1 MAGKQLIV
9 KVAGVGLLAGLIGGG
24 VSYGVGNAI
33 ITHQQNAATKVPSGS
48 NKSGGTKINKNEDTK
63 SNQSTEAYN
72 AVKRA
77 VVSVINKQASSS
89 DDNDILSIFGADS
102 DSSSSN
108 SSSLQTAS
116 EGSGVI
122 YKKSGNA
129 AYIVTNNHVVSG
141 ASALQVIMSNGK
153 KVQAELVGTD
163 STTDLAVLKIS
174 AANVTAVA
182 KFGNSNSIKAGQ
194 DVLAIGSPMGS
205 EYANTVTKGIISAPK
220 RTISA
225 SSSNSG
231 TNTTVIQTDAAI
243 NAGNSGGPLVNMAG
257 QVIGINS
264 MKLASDSQG
273 TSVEGMGFSIPSN
286 EVVRVINQLVA
297 NGKITRPSLGIEMID
312 LSNVDGQ
319 DQQDILKLP
328 KSITKGVVV
337 MKAQSGSAADQAGI
351 QKYDVITKINNK
363 KVNDGGDL
371 KTQLYKYKVGDT
383 IKLTL
388 YRQGKQ
394 QTVSV
399 KLTQSASADS
409 SSSSNNQ

>member
-33 ITHQQNAATKVPSGS
+33 VTHQQNAATKVPSGS

-72 AVKRA
+72 AVKGA

-163 STTDLAVLKIS
+163 STTDLAVK
-174 AANVTAVA
+174 
-182 KFGNSNSIKAGQ
+182 
-194 DVLAIGSPMGS
+194 
-205 EYANTVTKGIISAPK
+205 
-220 RTISA
+220 
-225 SSSNSG
+225 
-231 TNTTVIQTDAAI
+231 
-243 NAGNSGGPLVNMAG
+243 
-257 QVIGINS
+257 
-264 MKLASDSQG
+264 
-273 TSVEGMGFSIPSN
+273 
-286 EVVRVINQLVA
+286 
-297 NGKITRPSLGIEMID
+297 
-312 LSNVDGQ
+312 
-319 DQQDILKLP
+319 DQC
-328 KSITKGVVV
+328 
-337 MKAQSGSAADQAGI
+337 
-351 QKYDVITKINNK
+351 
-363 KVNDGGDL
+363 
-371 KTQLYKYKVGDT
+371 
-383 IKLTL
+383 
-388 YRQGKQ
+388 R
-394 QTVSV
+394 
-399 KLTQSASADS
+399 
-409 SSSSNNQ
+409 

>member
-1 MAGKQLIV
+1 
-9 KVAGVGLLAGLIGGG
+9 
-24 VSYGVGNAI
+24 
-33 ITHQQNAATKVPSGS
+33 
-48 NKSGGTKINKNEDTK
+48 
-63 SNQSTEAYN
+63 
-72 AVKRA
+72 
-77 VVSVINKQASSS
+77 
-89 DDNDILSIFGADS
+89 
-102 DSSSSN
+102 
-108 SSSLQTAS
+108 
-116 EGSGVI
+116 
-122 YKKSGNA
+122 
-129 AYIVTNNHVVSG
+129 
-141 ASALQVIMSNGK
+141 
-153 KVQAELVGTD
+153 
-163 STTDLAVLKIS
+163 
-174 AANVTAVA
+174 
-182 KFGNSNSIKAGQ
+182 
-194 DVLAIGSPMGS
+194 
-205 EYANTVTKGIISAPK
+205 
-220 RTISA
+220 
-225 SSSNSG
+225 
-231 TNTTVIQTDAAI
+231 
-243 NAGNSGGPLVNMAG
+243 
-257 QVIGINS
+257 

-328 KSITKGVVV
+328 KSITKGALVL
-337 MKAQSGSAADQAGI
+337 KAQSGSAADQAGS

>member
-1 MAGKQLIV
+1 MAGNHLTL
-9 KVAGVGLLAGLIGGG
+9 KVATVGLLAGLVGGG
-24 VSYGVGNAI
+24 VSYGVGNAVS
-33 ITHQQNAATKVPSGS
+33 THQEEAATKVPSGS
-48 NKSGGTKINKNEDTK
+48 NKTGGTKVTKNKSTS
-63 SNQSTEAYN
+63 SNQSTKAYN
-72 AVKRA
+72 AVRGA
-77 VVSVINKQASSS
+77 VVSVINKQ
-89 DDNDILSIFGADS
+89 NTT
-102 DSSSSN
+102 SSSSN
-108 SSSLQTAS
+108 DIFGLFGNSSSSDSSSSSLQTAS

-122 YKKSGNA
+122 YKKDGDS

-141 ASALQVIMSNGK
+141 ASELQVIMSNGK
-153 KVQAELVGTD
+153 KLAAELVGTD

-174 AANVTAVA
+174 SANVTTVA
-182 KFGNSNSIKAGQ
+182 EFGNSNSIQAGE

-220 RTISA
+220 RTLSA
-225 SSSNSG
+225 SSSKSD

-243 NAGNSGGPLVNMAG
+243 NAGNSGGPLVNMSG

-297 NGKITRPSLGIEMID
+297 NGKITRPALGISMVD

-328 KSITKGVVV
+328 KKITKGVVV
-337 MKAQSGSAADQAGI
+337 MKVESNSAADQAGI
-351 QKYDVITKINNK
+351 QKYDVITKINGK
-363 KVNDGGDL
+363 SVNDGGDL

-383 IKLTL
+383 VKVTL
-388 YRQGKQ
+388 YRQGNQ
-394 QTVSV
+394 QTISV
-399 KLTQSASADS
+399 KLTKAADTS
-409 SSSSNNQ
+409 SSSSTNN

>member
-33 ITHQQNAATKVPSGS
+33 VTHQQNAATKVPSGS

-72 AVKRA
+72 AVKGA

-174 AANVTAVA
+174 AANVTTVA
-182 KFGNSNSIKAGQ
+182 KFGNSNLIKAGQ
-194 DVLAIGSPMGS
+194 DVLAIGS